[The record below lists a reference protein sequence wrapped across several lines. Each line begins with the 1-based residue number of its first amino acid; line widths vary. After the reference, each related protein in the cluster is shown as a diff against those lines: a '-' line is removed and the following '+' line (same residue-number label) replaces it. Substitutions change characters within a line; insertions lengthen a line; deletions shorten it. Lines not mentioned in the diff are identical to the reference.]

1 MSIGRKQQL
10 KQAHDKKL
18 MDLYESYYTR
28 AIDGDTQSLKSFID
42 VARELF
48 GDEKEDKLSKI
59 LKGIKVEEWHR
70 EKRKS

>member
-10 KQAHDKKL
+10 KNGHDKRL

-42 VARELF
+42 VAKELF
-48 GDEKEDKLSKI
+48 GDEKEDELSAI
-59 LKGIKVEEWHR
+59 LKNIKVGD
-70 EKRKS
+70 